1 MSALIV
7 LIVEDDPIACRAYR
21 EYADRLD
28 DVTLVGVTGE
38 ANKALALIKDHL
50 PQAIILDLELQQ
62 GGGSGLDVLRG
73 IQNMTLG
80 VKPFILVATINT
92 DDVIQRAVRRAGA
105 SYIISKEQS
114 DYSERM
120 CLDFLCSLS
129 GEIQSRYHSGSARD
143 SDTPARTR
151 ERIISRIHAELSN
164 VGIRNNVLGYK
175 YLTDAILLTI
185 DDPGQ
190 NVIEIISRQYGK
202 APINVFHAMQR
213 AIDHAWHTTNIDTL
227 LEHYKASIS
236 SEKGVHTVTE
246 LVFYYADLIRPA
258 YRLC

>member
-1 MSALIV
+1 MSALTV
-7 LIVEDDPIACRAYR
+7 LLVEDDPIACRAYR

-38 ANKALALIKDHL
+38 ADKALELIKDHL
-50 PQAIILDLELQQ
+50 PQAIILDMELQK
-62 GGGSGLDVLRG
+62 GGGSGLAVLHG
-73 IQNMTLG
+73 IKDMALG
-80 VKPFILVATINT
+80 VKPFVLLATINT
-92 DDVIQRAVRRAGA
+92 DDVVQDAARRAGV

-114 DYSERM
+114 DYSEKM
-120 CLDFLCSLS
+120 CLDHLRSLS
-129 GEIQSRYHSGSARD
+129 SGIQRRYHSGAALASD
-143 SDTPARTR
+143 TDTPAQAK
-151 ERIISRIHAELSN
+151 ERIIHRIHTELN
-164 VGIRNNVLGYK
+164 NIGIRNRVLGYK

-190 NVIEIISRQYGK
+190 SVIEIISRQYGK

-227 LEHYKASIS
+227 QEHYKASIS
-236 SEKGVHTVTE
+236 SDKGVPTVTE

-258 YRLC
+258 Y

>member
-1 MSALIV
+1 MSPLTI
-7 LIVEDDPIACRAYR
+7 LIVEDDPMACRAYR
-21 EYADRLD
+21 EYADRLE
-28 DVTLVGVTGE
+28 DVALVGVTGE
-38 ANKALALIKDHL
+38 ADKALELIKDHL

-73 IQNMTLG
+73 IQVMTLG
-80 VKPFILVATINT
+80 VKPFVLVATINT
-92 DDVIQRAVRRAGA
+92 DDVIQKAARRAGA

-120 CLDFLCSLS
+120 CLDFLRSLS
-129 GEIQSRYHSGSARD
+129 GDIQSRYHSGMAGTTD
-143 SDTPARTR
+143 TDTPVRAR
-151 ERIISRIHAELSN
+151 ERIISRIHTELSN
-164 VGIRNNVLGYK
+164 VGIRNRVLGYK

-190 NVIEIISRQYGK
+190 SVIEIISRQYGK

-227 LEHYKASIS
+227 LEHYKAAIS
-236 SEKGVHTVTE
+236 SEKGVPTVTE

-258 YRLC
+258 Y